1 MSTQFSL
8 RRRVFLGSVYLLVRR
23 GLSMLLQIG
32 GVIILSRLL
41 GPDSYGLFY
50 SAQNL
55 HTFLSTIG
63 LMGINVYL
71 IREQQDAPREIFD
84 LAFWWLL
91 GLSILLSGGGA
102 LAAASGILI
111 DESLRPIA
119 PFMFALLPLALVRQ
133 VPQAMLE
140 RKLDYRYT
148 AFLEIGGQL
157 IFYGVGV
164 AMTLVMKNVWVLVVG
179 FAASQI
185 FQTVGYFIAT
195 RYMPR
200 WYWQWELLKP
210 MLHFGFVFSL
220 AGWIASVRN
229 LAPAMILLPYV
240 GERAV
245 GYVAMVERLLAPLS
259 FPKEIANRLALPVF
273 ARLQNDLP
281 RLRNAMGEAIRLQ
294 TLALG
299 AVFAG
304 FALVG
309 APLLRSLMGGQWD
322 IPLLLQVFSI
332 SAARVLISGL
342 FALQGSALAVKKLN
356 WVSLNGNIVFA
367 ILLLGGS
374 YLAVTLLPA
383 PYRLF
388 GFLAAD
394 FVAFMAA
401 YLYKNYY
408 MARYIGRPSYGVAF
422 LWTVAMLCAL
432 GAPILSYWLYLPTAI
447 FLLNPYSVREMRQ
460 IYLQMR
466 KARSQQSSESISD

>member
-1 MSTQFSL
+1 
-8 RRRVFLGSVYLLVRR
+8 
-23 GLSMLLQIG
+23 
-32 GVIILSRLL
+32 
-41 GPDSYGLFY
+41 
-50 SAQNL
+50 
-55 HTFLSTIG
+55 
-63 LMGINVYL
+63 MGINVYL

-91 GLSILLSGGGA
+91 GRRYRTKWRRRCCRCDQES
-102 LAAASGILI
+102 LI

-140 RKLDYRYT
+140 RQLDYRYT

-157 IFYGVGV
+157 LFYGIGV
-164 AMTLVMKNVWVLVVG
+164 VVALVMKNVWALVAG
-179 FAASQI
+179 FAASQL
-185 FQTVGYFIAT
+185 FQTVGYFMAT
-195 RYMPR
+195 RYIPR
-200 WYWQWELLKP
+200 WYWQWEPLKP

-220 AGWIASVRN
+220 AGWVASVRN
-229 LAPAMILLPYV
+229 LVPAMLLLPYA

-259 FPKEIANRLALPVF
+259 FPKEIASRLSLPVF
-273 ARLQNDLP
+273 ARLQNDLK

-294 TLALG
+294 TLAQG
-299 AVFAG
+299 AVLAG
-304 FALVG
+304 FAFVG
-309 APLLRSLMGGQWD
+309 ASLLPFLIGSRWD
-322 IPLLLQVFSI
+322 IPLLLQVFCI

-356 WVSLNGNIVFA
+356 WISLHGNIVFA

-374 YLAVTLLPA
+374 YLAVTQLPA

-401 YLYKNYY
+401 YLYKNYF
-408 MARYIGRPSYGVAF
+408 MARYIGRPTYGAAF
-422 LWTVAMLCAL
+422 LWTIAMLCAVC
-432 GAPILSYWLYLPTAI
+432 APILSYWLYLPTAI